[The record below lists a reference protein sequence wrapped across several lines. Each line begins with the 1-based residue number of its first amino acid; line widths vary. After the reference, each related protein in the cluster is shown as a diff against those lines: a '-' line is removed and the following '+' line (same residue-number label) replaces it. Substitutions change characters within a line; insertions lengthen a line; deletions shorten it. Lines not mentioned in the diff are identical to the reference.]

1 MLPTRSEAFNAM
13 ENNLEVAVHDKPAT
27 MAPEA
32 NRATTRRV
40 ANDHVLIGKADRIPV
55 PAPAIVVSVG
65 PVVLPA
71 PGRIVDLEVR
81 VTAPATGRDLPII
94 LLSHGGGTS
103 NFLSSF
109 RGFGPL
115 VDFWAAHGF
124 VVIQP
129 THLTSKSLG
138 LGPTTPG
145 FPLFWRSRVDDLTQ
159 ILDQLGLIED
169 AVPTIKGRLDR
180 GRVAVAG
187 HSFGGQTA
195 GMLLGEQFTDDDG
208 TVVRL
213 REARIKAGVLLAATG
228 AGGDHLGPGS
238 AKFACLRTA
247 DFAEMTTAALVVVG
261 DKDINAD
268 LSSRGADYHADAYAL
283 SPGPKCLLTLPGGEH
298 MLGGISGY
306 DAAGTTDESPERVA
320 IVQRMSWAY
329 LRSEFYPNDPAWSSA
344 CAALAELD
352 DLGRVDCKY

>member
-1 MLPTRSEAFNAM
+1 
-13 ENNLEVAVHDKPAT
+13 
-27 MAPEA
+27 MAAEA

-145 FPLFWRSRVDDLTQ
+145 FPLFWRSRVEDMNH
-159 ILDQLGLIED
+159 ILDHLDVIEE
-169 AVPTIKGRLDR
+169 AVPEIKGRLDR
-180 GRVAVAG
+180 SRVAAVG

-195 GMLLGEQFTDDDG
+195 SMLLGAQFTDDDG
-208 TVVRL
+208 TVVYL
-213 REARIKAGVLLAATG
+213 PDVRIKAGVLLASPG
-228 AGGDHLGPGS
+228 AGGDHLGAAAAPY
-238 AKFACLRTA
+238 ACLRTA
-247 DFAEMTTAALVVVG
+247 RFTEMTTPTLVVMG
-261 DKDINAD
+261 DKDNEPQ
-268 LSSRGADYHADAYAL
+268 LSSRGADYHSDPYFL
-283 SPGPKCLLTLPGGEH
+283 SPGPKSLLTL
-298 MLGGISGY
+298 
-306 DAAGTTDESPERVA
+306 
-320 IVQRMSWAY
+320 
-329 LRSEFYPNDPAWSSA
+329 F
-344 CAALAELD
+344 
-352 DLGRVDCKY
+352 

>member
-1 MLPTRSEAFNAM
+1 MQDQPTALAAEADQAIG
-13 ENNLEVAVHDKPAT
+13 
-27 MAPEA
+27 
-32 NRATTRRV
+32 RQV

-55 PAPAIVVSVG
+55 HAPIPVVSVS
-65 PVVLPA
+65 PVVLAA
-71 PGRIVDLEVR
+71 PGRIVDLQVR
-81 VTAPATGRDLPII
+81 VSAPATGRDLPVI

-103 NFLSSF
+103 NFLSSL
-109 RGFGPL
+109 RGFSPL
-115 VDFWAAHGF
+115 VDFWASRGF

-138 LGPTTPG
+138 LGPNTSG
-145 FPLFWRSRVDDLTQ
+145 FPLFWRSRVDDMRQ
-159 ILDQLGLIED
+159 ILDQLDFIED

-213 REARIKAGVLLAATG
+213 QDARIKAGVLLAATG
-228 AGGDHLGPGS
+228 AGGDHLGPG
-238 AKFACLRTA
+238 ATKFAPLRTA
-247 DFAEMTTAALVVVG
+247 DFAEMTTPALVVVG
-261 DKDINAD
+261 GKDINPD

-283 SPGPKCLLTLPGGEH
+283 SPGPKCLLTLRGGEH
-298 MLGGISGY
+298 MLGGVSGY

-320 IVQRMSWAY
+320 VVQRMTWAY
-329 LRSEFYPNDPAWSSA
+329 LRSTFYPDDAAWSSA
-344 CAALAELD
+344 CAALGELD
-352 DLGRVDCKY
+352 DLGRLECK